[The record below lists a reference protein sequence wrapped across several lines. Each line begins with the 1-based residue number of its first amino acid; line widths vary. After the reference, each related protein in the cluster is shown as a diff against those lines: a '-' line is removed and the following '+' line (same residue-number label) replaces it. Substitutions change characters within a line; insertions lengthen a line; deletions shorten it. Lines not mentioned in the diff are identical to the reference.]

1 MASLTITLKEDQLDR
16 LRKIADELGVSME
29 DMVQTTI
36 DELLTRR
43 ERFQQAADYVLDKNA
58 ELYRRLAK

>member
-1 MASLTITLKEDQLDR
+1 MASLTITLKEDQLGR

-29 DMVQTTI
+29 DVVQSTL
-36 DELLTRR
+36 DEYLTRR
-43 ERFQQAADYVLDKNA
+43 ERFHQAADYVLDKNA